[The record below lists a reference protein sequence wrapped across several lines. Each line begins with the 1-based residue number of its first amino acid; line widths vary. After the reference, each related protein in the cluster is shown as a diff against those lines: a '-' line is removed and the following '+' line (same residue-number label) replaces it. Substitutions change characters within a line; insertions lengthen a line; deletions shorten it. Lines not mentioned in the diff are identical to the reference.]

1 MSQATTGLLAFSS
14 KILPLLIYGTIP
26 TNNSPRQLQI
36 IRDALLN
43 VTSSLYVIQG
53 HMSFNSS
60 VSIPKMS
67 TITESLVWSLTEC
80 VLLFSNIEASL
91 GKIKVGDERVVTARL
106 KEWFRRVDAR
116 KIVPRLEH
124 LNTALCLTTDIMDW
138 YFYVFLLPV
147 LPLS

>member
-1 MSQATTGLLAFSS
+1 
-14 KILPLLIYGTIP
+14 
-26 TNNSPRQLQI
+26 
-36 IRDALLN
+36 
-43 VTSSLYVIQG
+43 
-53 HMSFNSS
+53 MSFNSS
-60 VSIPKMS
+60 VSITKIS

-80 VLLFSNIEASL
+80 FLLFSDIEASL
-91 GKIKVGDERVVTARL
+91 GKIKVGDERVVMARL